1 LKVAQAKERLWIHVT
16 LAHQL
21 SKTYRDG
28 RIITLV
34 HGIKWK
40 CEGPFQVTHIKELAL
55 VQLNKLLYK
64 WFTAMHSEGNPV
76 TWPMVIEKA

>member
-1 LKVAQAKERLWIHVT
+1 
-16 LAHQL
+16 
-21 SKTYRDG
+21 
-28 RIITLV
+28 
-34 HGIKWK
+34 
-40 CEGPFQVTHIKELAL
+40 VTHIKELAL